1 MRSVPLAFP
10 TKQPLTPSGDTDDSY
25 DSRSSGLTRSTTSAA
40 YTRPRAKS
48 GGALLQRASTTGMVP
63 RSVQSRYM
71 THGPYGLGGSGDSSS
86 NSHLAEDDDR
96 DDADEQQWGLE
107 KGMELFEVS
116 AKDDT
121 GERLASFGLVLDLRD
136 ADLCPLIQVYSNCLI
151 PS

>member
-10 TKQPLTPSGDTDDSY
+10 IKQPITPSTETDDSH

-48 GGALLQRASTTGMVP
+48 GGALLQRASTTGVLP
-63 RSVQSRYM
+63 RSVQSR
-71 THGPYGLGGSGDSSS
+71 HGGSLGGYGPGPWNERSSS
-86 NSHLAEDDDR
+86 STNSHLEEDEDP
-96 DDADEQQWGLE
+96 DDADDTEWGLE

-121 GERLASFGLVLDLRD
+121 GANFY
-136 ADLCPLIQVYSNCLI
+136 LIGISVDRRTDPRPCF
-151 PS
+151 